1 VNPSFY
7 SHGKLLLTAEYLVLD
22 GAEALALPTTR
33 GQKLTVKT
41 TQGHGLLWKS
51 ELHDGSTWF
60 ETHFTLPIKDC
71 AVPNGDIPQ
80 RLLTI
85 LQAAQELNPDFLNTQ
100 KGYSVTSSLEFPRDW
115 GLGSSSTLIA
125 NIALWAQI
133 NPYKL
138 LEMTFGGSGYDIA
151 CATSE
156 GAITYQRTESNPIIK
171 SVAFD
176 PDFRE
181 NIFFIHLNK
190 KQNSRE
196 SIKHYRSL
204 DSNLLLNEVSHFSQL
219 TTAVKESKTLQA
231 FEQLLTEHEERLSK
245 IIKTPTIKSQ
255 LFSDYPHLIKSL
267 GGWGGDFVMVT
278 GEAQEMEY
286 FKNKGFHT
294 IIPYSEMILNF

>member
-1 VNPSFY
+1 MNSSFY

-22 GAEALALPTTR
+22 GSKALALPTSR
-33 GQKLTVKT
+33 GQKLTINAT
-41 TQGHGLLWKS
+41 EDQGLFWKS

-85 LQAAQELNPDFLNTQ
+85 LQAAQQLNPQFLQ
-100 KGYSVTSSLEFPRDW
+100 GQEGLIATSTLEFPRDW

-151 CATSE
+151 CATAES
-156 GAITYQRTESNPIIK
+156 AITYERTENDPIIK
-171 SVAFD
+171 NVTFD
-176 PDFRE
+176 PDFKE

-204 DSNLLLNEVSHFSQL
+204 DSKLLLNEVSHFSQL
-219 TTAVKESKTLQA
+219 TTAVMQSKTLQD
-231 FEQLLTEHEERLSK
+231 FEQLLTEHETRLSS

-278 GEAQEMEY
+278 GETQDMAY

-294 IIPYSEMILNF
+294 IIPYSEMILDF

>member
-1 VNPSFY
+1 MNSSFY

-33 GQKLTVKT
+33 GQQLTVTT
-41 TQGHGLLWKS
+41 TQDQGLRWKS

-85 LQAAQELNPDFLNTQ
+85 LQAAQELNPQFLQ
-100 KGYSVTSSLEFPRDW
+100 GQDGLIATSTLEFPRDW
-115 GLGSSSTLIA
+115 GLGSSSTLIT
-125 NIALWAQI
+125 NIALWAQV

-151 CATSE
+151 CSTAQS
-156 GAITYQRTESNPIIK
+156 AITYQRTKSDPIIK

-176 PDFRE
+176 PDFKE

-204 DSNLLLNEVSHFSQL
+204 DSNFLLNEVSHFSQL

-231 FEQLLTEHEERLSK
+231 FEKLLAEHEERLSK
-245 IIKTPTIKSQ
+245 IIKTPTIKSE
-255 LFSDYPHLIKSL
+255 LFSDYPHLVKSL

-294 IIPYSEMILNF
+294 IIPYCEMILNF

>member
-1 VNPSFY
+1 VNSSSY

-33 GQKLTVKT
+33 GQQLTVTATKE
-41 TQGHGLLWKS
+41 QGLHWKS

-85 LQAAQELNPDFLNTQ
+85 LQAAQQLNPQFLQEQEGLTA
-100 KGYSVTSSLEFPRDW
+100 TSTLEFPRNW

-156 GAITYQRTESNPIIK
+156 SAITYQRTKSDPLIK
-171 SVAFD
+171 SVTFD
-176 PDFRE
+176 PDFKE
-181 NIFFIHLNK
+181 HIFFIHLNK

-204 DSNLLLNEVSHFSQL
+204 NSKLLLNEVSHFSQL
-219 TTAVKESKTLQA
+219 TKKVEESKTLQA
-231 FEQLLTEHEERLSK
+231 FEQLLNEHETRLSS
-245 IIKTPTIKSQ
+245 IIKTPTIKSK

-278 GEAQEMEY
+278 GNISEMEY
-286 FKNKGFHT
+286 FKNLGFHT
-294 IIPYSEMILNF
+294 IIPYSEMIPNF